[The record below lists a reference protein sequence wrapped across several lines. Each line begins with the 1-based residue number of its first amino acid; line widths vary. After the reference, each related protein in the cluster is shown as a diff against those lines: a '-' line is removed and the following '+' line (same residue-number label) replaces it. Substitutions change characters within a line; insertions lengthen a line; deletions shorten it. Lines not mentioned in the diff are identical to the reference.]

1 MLISDSFSRAAHMLI
16 QGDAALYEIISL
28 SLRVSSLATLLAL
41 MVGVPLGAFLA
52 IKPFAGRQV
61 IVIVLNS
68 LLSLPPVVAGLTVY
82 LLISKAG
89 PFGWLSLLYSPTAMI
104 LAQFVLVMPISAALS
119 RQIFEQMLAE
129 YQPLFL
135 SLNLPLSRQI
145 FALIQDARL
154 MLITIAL
161 ACFGRAISE
170 VGAVAIVGGNINH
183 VTRVMTTSIVLETSK
198 GELGFAL
205 ALGAVLLA
213 VALIVNIGAMAVR
226 AILAKRGA
234 HV

>member
-1 MLISDSFSRAAHMLI
+1 MMITDSFSRALQMLL

-41 MVGVPLGAFLA
+41 LVGVPLGAFLA

-61 IVIVLNS
+61 IVIFLNS
-68 LLSLPPVVAGLTVY
+68 LLSLPPVVAGLIVY
-82 LLISKAG
+82 LLISRAG
-89 PFGWLSLLYSPTAMI
+89 PFGWLSLLYSPSAMI
-104 LAQFVLVMPISAALS
+104 MAQFVLVMPISAALS
-119 RQIFEQMLAE
+119 RQIFEQMLSE
-129 YQPLFL
+129 YQPLFT

-145 FALIQDARL
+145 LALIQDARL

-205 ALGAVLLA
+205 ALGAVLLL
-213 VALIVNIGAMAVR
+213 VALIVNIGAMVVR
-226 AILAKRGA
+226 AALTKRGA

>member
-1 MLISDSFSRAAHMLI
+1 MMITDSFSRALQMLL

-41 MVGVPLGAFLA
+41 LVGVPLGAFLA

-61 IVIVLNS
+61 IVIFLNS
-68 LLSLPPVVAGLTVY
+68 LLSLPPVVAGLIVY
-82 LLISKAG
+82 LLISRAG
-89 PFGWLSLLYSPTAMI
+89 PFGWLSLLYSPSAMI
-104 LAQFVLVMPISAALS
+104 MAQFVLVMPISAALS
-119 RQIFEQMLAE
+119 RQIFEQMLSE
-129 YQPLFL
+129 YQPLFT

-145 FALIQDARL
+145 LALIQDARL

-205 ALGAVLLA
+205 ALGAVLLL

-226 AILAKRGA
+226 AALTKRGA